1 MVFIKLQDDEIYS
14 GGEPDKNLVRVVGAI
29 RAGRDNSDKQL
40 ILKGINDVIKA
51 TASAS
56 LVEIRELEVGD
67 EGGGGPI
74 EESRDTHSSGL
85 FVLTFSNLIYSLHSY

>member
-1 MVFIKLQDDEIYS
+1 MTVTGAPRQFVKVVFIKLQDDEIYS

-29 RAGRDNSDKQL
+29 RAGRDTSDKQL

-67 EGGGGPI
+67 EGGGVRLKSQ
-74 EESRDTHSSGL
+74 ET
-85 FVLTFSNLIYSLHSY
+85 LTLRVSLY